1 MGVKRPRPKRIPRL
15 CILWTENIIT
25 DNMETDDNKIVNMN
39 LRSGINSIFNIK
51 TVLVREPSNEVPLA
65 I

>member
-15 CILWTENIIT
+15 YILWTENIIT

>member
-1 MGVKRPRPKRIPRL
+1 MGVKRPRSKRIPRFH
-15 CILWTENIIT
+15 ILWTENIIT
-25 DNMETDDNKIVNMN
+25 DNMETDENKMVNMN

-51 TVLVREPSNEVPLA
+51 TVLVREPSNEVPLT